1 MLILILIFA
10 FYLSCFL
17 FSLLFLGGGVVG
29 WRGCVCFFSYP
40 IDFLAGWQDVFTW
53 LFRKNP
59 SLTKFPKEVDGV
71 GRSHFIRLRT
81 YQIPPHVLFLIR
93 IEKFIFKISFFFL
106 DVLCSSGCVKWCEQ
120 SVLKLARAKKIDVH
134 FFNVYFFFFFQK
146 DIVRLLH
153 MIFFFIRLLFTYQII
168 YYWFTSRAVYKI
180 TRVKW
185 RGCFRRSL
193 SHLEYETFGVYLKI
207 AEREDTNIF
216 YAGDL
221 LLSRRNV
228 IF

>member
-81 YQIPPHVLFLIR
+81 YQNPPPR
-93 IEKFIFKISFFFL
+93 IIFDTHRKVYFQVIIFFSRCSVFFWLRKVMWTICPQTCACKENRRSFF
-106 DVLCSSGCVKWCEQ
+106 
-120 SVLKLARAKKIDVH
+120 
-134 FFNVYFFFFFQK
+134 
-146 DIVRLLH
+146 
-153 MIFFFIRLLFTYQII
+153 
-168 YYWFTSRAVYKI
+168 
-180 TRVKW
+180 
-185 RGCFRRSL
+185 
-193 SHLEYETFGVYLKI
+193 
-207 AEREDTNIF
+207 
-216 YAGDL
+216 
-221 LLSRRNV
+221 
-228 IF
+228 